1 MADSGVGGQTNL
13 PETHT
18 VLLGEPPPSPADLH
32 FRLLGIPVRVHPFF
46 WLVALLL
53 GLNLRDPI
61 HLLVWVVAVF
71 IGILVHEMG
80 HALMMR
86 AFGLHPWITLYG
98 LGGLTA
104 HNPALGAY
112 GRASSTTRQVL
123 IFAAGPAAGF
133 ALAALLIGVLKLAGK
148 SVSVAFGL
156 PFGCVA
162 VVRDVVGSVPLTGLL
177 NNLLFISIAW
187 GVINLMPV
195 YPLDGG
201 QIVREVLLAVNPR
214 GGIEQ
219 SLVISLVTAA
229 ALAVYGITAGSLFML
244 LMFGYLAYGSYV
256 ALQAYRHRGPW

>member
-1 MADSGVGGQTNL
+1 M
-13 PETHT
+13 
-18 VLLGEPPPSPADLH
+18 LLGEPPPSPADLH

-53 GLNLRDPI
+53 GLNIRDPRG
-61 HLLVWVVAVF
+61 LLVWVIAVF
-71 IGILVHEMG
+71 LGILVHELG
-80 HALMMR
+80 HALAMR

-104 HNPALGAY
+104 YNPGHGAY

-123 IFAAGPAAGF
+123 ISAAGPGAGF
-133 ALAALLIGVLKLAGK
+133 VLAGLLIGVLKLAGK
-148 SVSVAFGL
+148 NMDVDFGL

-162 VVRDVVGSVPLTGLL
+162 LLRDVVGSAALTQLI
-177 NNLLFISIAW
+177 NNLLFISIVW

-201 QIVREVLLAVNPR
+201 QIAREVLLAVNPR

-219 SLVISLVTAA
+219 SLLISLVAAA
-229 ALAVYGITAGSLFML
+229 ALAVYGLTAGSLFML

-256 ALQAYRHRGPW
+256 ALQAHRYRGW